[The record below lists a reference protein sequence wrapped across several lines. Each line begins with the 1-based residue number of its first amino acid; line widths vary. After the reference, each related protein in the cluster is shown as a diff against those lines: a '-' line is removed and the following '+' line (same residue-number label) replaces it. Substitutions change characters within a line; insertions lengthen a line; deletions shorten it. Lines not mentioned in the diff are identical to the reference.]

1 MTSSPSSAP
10 ALIARPVLP
19 DLRGKTVAVTG
30 ASGMIGV
37 YICRSLLRAGAQVI
51 GVVRNPDK
59 AAFLTQE
66 GVQFRRADLADPAA
80 LAQAFAGCDAV
91 VSNAAMYVVTRA
103 LSAWGEHEQANVAG
117 TLNVVDAAHGAGVR
131 RVVHMSTFG
140 IYRWSL
146 LRTLTEQSPQL
157 QGERRQGGP
166 YRATK
171 QLSELRAWERAKCLG
186 IGLTTLRPAGVFGAR
201 DHNLM
206 GPVSRLLKLPL
217 LVLPSI
223 RFPFVYAGDVADA
236 VVGALANDAS
246 IGQAYNVCGTHHQFS
261 RFVQAVAAAQGRR
274 TPVLGLPLPLGL
286 AVDNA
291 KAERDIGFRSR
302 PLAQALA
309 EVQQDQAPLHQN

>member
-1 MTSSPSSAP
+1 MSLTASPLP
-10 ALIARPVLP
+10 KLP
-19 DLRGKTVAVTG
+19 DLRGRTIAVTG

-59 AAFLTQE
+59 AGFLTGE
-66 GVQFRRADLADPAA
+66 GVVFRRADLADPAA
-80 LAQAFAGCDAV
+80 LERAFAGCDAV
-91 VSNAAMYVVTRA
+91 VSNAALYVVARA
-103 LSAWGEHEQANVAG
+103 MSAWREHEQANVTG
-117 TLNVVDAAHGAGVR
+117 TLNVLDAAQRAGVR
-131 RVVHMSTFG
+131 RVVHISTFG

-146 LRTLTEQSPQL
+146 WRTLNEQSPQL
-157 QGERRQGGP
+157 DGEHRQGGP

-171 QLSELRAWERAKCLG
+171 QLSEQRAWERANSLG
-186 IGLTTLRPAGVFGAR
+186 IGLSTLRPAGVFGAR
-201 DHNLM
+201 DANLM

-236 VVGALANDAS
+236 VTGALGNDAS
-246 IGQAYNVCGTHHQFS
+246 IGQAYNVCGTAHQFAD
-261 RFVQAVAAAQGRR
+261 FVKAVVAAQGRR
-274 TPVLGLPLPLGL
+274 TLVLGIPLPMGL
-286 AVDNA
+286 DADNS

-309 EVQQDQAPLHQN
+309 EVQQDQAVLKA